1 MLQYGGTF
9 YCGGSLISDRHV
21 LTAAHCVHG
30 FNPTK
35 ISVVLLDHDR
45 SSTTE
50 AETIT
55 SKVERVIKHN
65 GYNSNNYN
73 SDIAVLKLEKKI
85 MFSDRIRPVC
95 LPSAK
100 KSFTGSEVG
109 SICSFI
115 HHERFLHKC
124 FYYRES

>member
-9 YCGGSLISDRHV
+9 YCGGTLISDRHV

-30 FNPTK
+30 FNPAK
-35 ISVVLLDHDR
+35 IGVVLLDHDR

-50 AETIT
+50 TETIT

-65 GYNSNNYN
+65 GYNPNNYN
-73 SDIAVLKLEKKI
+73 SDIAVLKLDMTI
-85 MFSDRIRPVC
+85 SFSDKLRPVC

-100 KSFTGSEVG
+100 KSFAGYDVCCFLRVG
-109 SICSFI
+109 FNQVSSRHF
-115 HHERFLHKC
+115 
-124 FYYRES
+124 REL